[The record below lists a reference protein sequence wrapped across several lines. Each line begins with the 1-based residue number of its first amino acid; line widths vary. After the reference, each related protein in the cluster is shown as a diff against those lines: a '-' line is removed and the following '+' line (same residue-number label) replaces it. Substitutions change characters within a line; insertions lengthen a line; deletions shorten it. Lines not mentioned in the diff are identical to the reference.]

1 MCLKWI
7 LLALQDTWLKIP
19 RKIYYMNTLVGPNG
33 ERGGTGSSNFVSQDD
48 YLMNAR
54 TRDGSFFLHD
64 FLSNVYITL
73 FRSITMFCE
82 TDNICHSCL
91 MRRILCIILSVMY
104 NIVMDLNNIIYI

>member
-1 MCLKWI
+1 MGGGVLVPLPYVCLKWI

-82 TDNICHSCL
+82 TDNI
-91 MRRILCIILSVMY
+91 LSFMLNEKNIMY
-104 NIVMDLNNIIYI
+104 NTLSHV